1 MSTDITGG
9 TSVAAGT
16 VIAGID
22 ALNPPVPTVEIPS
35 WVNSYSLISLGLG
48 LSDEPY
54 EHVQGD
60 SVLTVHGN
68 GVTADTAVD
77 AIDGETGRPIIQFDG
92 SSDYI
97 KITHPTAFKYG
108 DGDFMIEGWFLTRG
122 SGSPQNVFA
131 QRDQGGPILR
141 IESNG
146 KLKYFRGGGNNMQT
160 STLTLDVD
168 TWYNFTMTR
177 AAGTMTI
184 YLNGIEYMSFP
195 ETANFSSLT
204 EIQIG
209 GWVNG
214 PEWFNGALYG
224 FHITTE
230 VEVPEAPPVPE
241 TFGLHSG
248 EVYYTGSHYVPVN
261 DHTAGSDDFT
271 FETWYKFSSTNDSWG
286 RIVEAGE
293 FDAPNTWRI
302 NQNNTSTELVFQI
315 GGPSPRQEI
324 FSGVN
329 VVLDDWNH
337 VAVVRSSDV
346 ITMYINGVA
355 RGTLNYTGS
364 FDTPIKYLGV
374 GNVSANNGG
383 IENFFHGYLSDPQ
396 YSNYAKYTADFS
408 PSGDPDTPFLLD
420 GAVAD
425 GGTGTATGS
434 ISFGDWNFGNGKQ
447 DANAGTTSPTG
458 SVVAEGL
465 RVVAPHWSYGD
476 WWIEPDMTGATSV
489 RIAGNYSHGS
499 GYGTIRVYQT
509 NGYAHEST
517 PSGQWTNIVYNTRG
531 TDTFDVTIPLVSGTS
546 RITIRGFN
554 NEGQVTIEQVQLL

>member
-1 MSTDITGG
+1 MANIISSTAVVSSG
-9 TSVAAGT
+9 A
-16 VIAGID
+16 VISGVD
-22 ALNPPVPTVEIPS
+22 ADNPPVPSVETPS

-97 KITHPTAFKYG
+97 KIEHPTALKYG
-108 DGDFMIEGWFLTRG
+108 TGDFMIEGWFLTRG

-146 KLKYFRGGGNNMQT
+146 KLKYFRGGGNNMQV
-160 STLTLDVD
+160 SILTLDVD
-168 TWYNFTMTR
+168 TWYNFTMVR

-230 VEVPEAPPVPE
+230 VEVPETPSVPE

-271 FETWYKFSSTNDSWG
+271 FETWYKFSSVNDSWA
-286 RIVEAGE
+286 RIVEAGAYDE
-293 FDAPNTWRI
+293 PNTWRI

-329 VVLDDWNH
+329 VVLNDWNH

-374 GNVSANNGG
+374 GNVNANNGG
-383 IENFFHGYLSDPQ
+383 IENFLHGYLSDPQ

-408 PSGDPDTPFLLD
+408 PSGDPDIPYLLN

-434 ISFGDWNFGNGKQ
+434 ISFGDWNWSNGKQ
-447 DANAGTTSPTG
+447 DENAGTTNPTA
-458 SVVAEGL
+458 SIVAEGL
-465 RVVAPHWSYGD
+465 RVVAPQWSTGS

-489 RIAGNYSHGS
+489 RITGNYVHNSN
-499 GYGTIRVYQT
+499 YGTIRVYQT
-509 NGYAHEST
+509 NGYAYEST
-517 PSGQWTNIVYNTRG
+517 SSSQWSDIVLNTRG
-531 TDTFDVTIPLVSGTS
+531 TDTFDVTIPLVSGNS
-546 RITIRGFN
+546 RITIRVFN
-554 NEGQVTIEQVQLL
+554 NDGQSTIESVQLL